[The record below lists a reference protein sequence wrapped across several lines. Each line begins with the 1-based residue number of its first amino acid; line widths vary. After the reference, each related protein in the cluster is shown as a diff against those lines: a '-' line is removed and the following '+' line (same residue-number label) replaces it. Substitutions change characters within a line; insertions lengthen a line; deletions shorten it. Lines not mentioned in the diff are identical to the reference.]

1 MDQLLEIAQIAD
13 KYSDRK
19 VMFDTPLVVKGSPHQ
34 HIFTAF
40 GIWSGIDGIYV
51 LDGTGD
57 WHGPLQEKQANA
69 GFMISSIYQR
79 LKGMQVI
86 IASHD
91 HDVNATIIQ

>member
-1 MDQLLEIAQIAD
+1 MDQLFEIAQIANSYPD
-13 KYSDRK
+13 SK

-34 HIFTAF
+34 HIFTAY
-40 GIWSGIDGIYV
+40 GVWSGADGVYV
-51 LDGTGD
+51 LDGAGE

-69 GFMISSIYQR
+69 EFMISSIYQR

-91 HDVNATIIQ
+91 KDVNATIVQ